1 MRRFTLVLGLA
12 MMAVPTPGTAQR
24 DSSSID
30 AELLRRP
37 DVTRYIDYFTGPARD
52 RMSQWLN
59 RGTRYRELIDE
70 HLEREGLPGEFAYL
84 PMIESGFSNTAVSHA
99 GAVGMWQFMPETA
112 RDYGLRVDRW
122 VDERRDPFRA
132 TDAAVRH
139 IKDLNRT
146 FGSSLVAAAAY
157 NGGTGRLS
165 RSLARLRGVSLSEG
179 GHAKDQ
185 DFFALAGRGMVAKE
199 TQNYVPQ
206 LLAASIIGRDPT
218 RFGFTVDTLPPI
230 TVDSVRLEK
239 PIRLAV
245 AEQALGLDQ
254 RTLAH
259 LNPQFVLGVTPP
271 GGAWLRIPANA
282 DESAAQ
288 RLNAL
293 PSAPLHRLE
302 DRPRYRLGELVRVKR
317 GDSLGDVAR
326 RHGVDEA
333 ALRRINAIPEWY
345 RIRAGQ
351 ALRLPAS

>member
-1 MRRFTLVLGLA
+1 MLLLGLA
-12 MMAVPTPGTAQR
+12 LLATPGSGNAQR

-30 AELLRRP
+30 AELLQRP
-37 DVTRYIDYFTGPARD
+37 DVTRYIDFFTGPARD

-70 HLEREGLPGEFAYL
+70 HLEREGLPREFAYL
-84 PMIESGFSNTAVSHA
+84 PMIESGFSNTAVSRA
-99 GAVGMWQFMPETA
+99 GAVGMWQFMPATA

-139 IKDLNRT
+139 IRDLNRT

-157 NGGTGRLS
+157 NGGAGRLT
-165 RSLARLRGVSLSEG
+165 RSLAQLRGVSLREG
-179 GHAKDQ
+179 GSATDQ

-206 LLAASIIGRDPT
+206 LLAAAIIGRDPT
-218 RFGFTVDTLPPI
+218 RFGFS
-230 TVDSVRLEK
+230 VDSMAPIAVDSIRLEK
-239 PIRLAV
+239 PIRLAA
-245 AEQALGLDQ
+245 AEQALGLDRQ
-254 RTLAH
+254 TLTQ
-259 LNPQFVLGVTPP
+259 LNPQFLLGVTPP
-271 GGAWLRIPANA
+271 GGAWLRIPADA
-282 DESAAQ
+282 ESGAAE
-288 RLNAL
+288 RLNGL
-293 PSAPLHRLE
+293 PSASLHRLE

-317 GDSLGDVAR
+317 GDLPGAISR
-326 RHGVDEA
+326 RHAVGQA